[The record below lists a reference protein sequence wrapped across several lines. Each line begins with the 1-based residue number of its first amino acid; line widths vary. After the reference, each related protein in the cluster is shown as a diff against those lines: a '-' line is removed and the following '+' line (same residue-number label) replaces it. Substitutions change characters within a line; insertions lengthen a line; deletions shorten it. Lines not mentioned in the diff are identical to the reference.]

1 MKSKLFS
8 PFIWIAVLIIIVGLA
23 CNAVSGSP
31 ATEPPPPTQIPAPT
45 QPPPPTDPPPQPTEP
60 PPPTS
65 TARPPKP
72 TSDPAEPTESGGTQS
87 ALRLSDTAY
96 LHPEGLFELNPIE
109 GWTITQEDEGSVL
122 FEAPDFSGAIN
133 IQVTNTG
140 YKLDPVSFEKFVDA
154 RDFNFF
160 IIYDNYLEIEQS
172 VDAAN
177 GTAIVEKSLDFDGI
191 PQRVIS
197 YYDQHDEAIF
207 ALDFWADE
215 DLYDSYAD
223 TYDAFFDSITVD
235 SGLAADQELYLWI
248 YDFYGPGDLFTI
260 EVPTSWRFETTSD
273 DVSVVDT
280 FYSPD
285 EHAVIQN
292 IAYDDGDEV
301 TKSFAG
307 AFALELLKTFYADDI
322 RVTDDQVQ
330 EDGSERLIW
339 NSPSRDYSGISF
351 FESRGTTFLLFTVMY
366 DNTFEDLYYDV
377 LDYTVSTYDVP

>member
-1 MKSKLFS
+1 
-8 PFIWIAVLIIIVGLA
+8 
-23 CNAVSGSP
+23 
-31 ATEPPPPTQIPAPT
+31 
-45 QPPPPTDPPPQPTEP
+45 
-60 PPPTS
+60 
-65 TARPPKP
+65 
-72 TSDPAEPTESGGTQS
+72 
-87 ALRLSDTAY
+87 
-96 LHPEGLFELNPIE
+96 
-109 GWTITQEDEGSVL
+109 
-122 FEAPDFSGAIN
+122 
-133 IQVTNTG
+133 VTNTG
-140 YKLDPVSFEKFVDA
+140 YKLDPVAFENFVDA

-160 IIYDNYLEIEQS
+160 IIYDNYLELEQS
-172 VDAAN
+172 VDGAN
-177 GTAIVEKSLDFDGI
+177 GTATVVKSLDFDGI
-191 PQRVIS
+191 PQTVIT

-207 ALDFWADE
+207 ALDFWADD
-215 DLYDSYAD
+215 DLYDAYAD
-223 TYDAFFDSITVD
+223 TYDAFFDNITVD

-307 AFALELLKTFYADDI
+307 AFALELLKNFYAQDI

-339 NSPSRDYSGISF
+339 NSPGGDYSGISF

-366 DNTFEDLYYDV
+366 DNPFEDLYYDV
-377 LDYTVSTYDVP
+377 LDYTVSTYVVP